1 MQKRE
6 TSGNSASEM
15 PRGQKDV
22 VRSNVKPAPNVHP
35 RQPLKPMRLW
45 SDYDEHSVKKP
56 KQLNV
61 QPMKQPSEKQTV
73 GTDRWCTQRQRAHR

>member
-15 PRGQKDV
+15 QRGQKGV

-35 RQPLKPMRLW
+35 RQPLKPMRPW
-45 SDYDEHSVKKP
+45 SDYDEHSVKKLKP
-56 KQLNV
+56 LNV
-61 QPMKQPSEKQTV
+61 QPMRQPSEKQTV
-73 GTDRWCTQRQRAHR
+73 GTDR

>member
-15 PRGQKDV
+15 QRGQKNV
-22 VRSNVKPAPNVHP
+22 VRRTVKPAHDVHQ
-35 RQPLKPMRLW
+35 RQPLRLTRPW
-45 SDYDEHSVKKP
+45 SDYDEHSVKKL

-73 GTDRWCTQRQRAHR
+73 GTDRY